1 MTRTPCQDVVVVGAG
16 IIGAA
21 VALELARRGASVTVI
36 ERGAVGEE
44 ASAAAAGMLSPQA
57 EADGPSPFLEL
68 GLACRARY
76 AEWVRAASEES
87 GVRVDYRAGGVLN
100 LALTA
105 EDAAKLQARRDWQ
118 RPLGLET
125 EWLGGDEARELEP
138 VLAEDLPGALF
149 LPREAWVDSAALTQA
164 LAIAARR
171 RGAQVVERTSVT
183 GLAVTGGR
191 VTGVTA
197 GERRYDAGHVVIAA
211 GAWASRIGGLP
222 IPGDWVTP
230 CRGQILAVRLAKPRI
245 GHVLYTHGSYAVP
258 RGADELLVG
267 TTVEQTGFDR
277 QVTAGGI
284 RSIVAG
290 VARFAPAI
298 EGAEVLRLAAGL
310 RPESRDGV
318 PVIGPLARL
327 PGLVLAAGHFRNGIL
342 LAPLTGELVAEAI
355 VSGGTPAALGPFL
368 PDRLPGG
375 PGEPSH
381 PPGRRC

>member
-1 MTRTPCQDVVVVGAG
+1 MTRTAPQDVVVVGAG

-21 VALELARRGASVTVI
+21 VAVELARRGASVTII
-36 ERGAVGEE
+36 ERGAVGEA

-76 AEWVRAASEES
+76 AEWVRGASEES

-105 EDAAKLQARRDWQ
+105 EGAAKLQARRDWQ
-118 RPLGLET
+118 QPLGLEA
-125 EWLGGDEARELEP
+125 EWLSGPEARQLEP
-138 VLAEDLPGALF
+138 VLADDLPGALF
-149 LPREAWVDSAALTQA
+149 LPREAWVDSAALTRA

-171 RGAQVVERTSVT
+171 RGAVVVERTGVT

-197 GERRYDAGHVVIAA
+197 GGRRYAAGHVVIAA

-230 CRGQILAVRLAKPRI
+230 RRGQILAVRLEKPRI
-245 GHVLYTHGSYAVP
+245 EHVLYTHGAYAVP
-258 RGADELLVG
+258 RGAGELLVG
-267 TTVEQTGFDR
+267 TTVEQAGFDR

-298 EGAEVLRLAAGL
+298 EGAEILRLAAGL

-327 PGLVLAAGHFRNGIL
+327 PCLVLAAGHFRNGIL

-355 VSGGTPAALGPFL
+355 VTGRTPAALGPFL
-368 PDRLPGG
+368 PDRIPAGAE
-375 PGEPSH
+375 EPAAPSGQR
-381 PPGRRC
+381 P